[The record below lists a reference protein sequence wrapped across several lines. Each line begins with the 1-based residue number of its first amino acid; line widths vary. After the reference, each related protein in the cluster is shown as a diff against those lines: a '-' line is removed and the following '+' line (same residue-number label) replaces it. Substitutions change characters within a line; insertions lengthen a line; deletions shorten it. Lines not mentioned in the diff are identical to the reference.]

1 MIDYF
6 NTLTPPQ
13 TVVFFAALALT
24 ILLLHIVRC
33 VIWQNGIC
41 PVPQPLLFGFW
52 GVSITPWLMFV
63 SIEYKDHAA
72 LIAHE
77 RCHQDQ
83 QRRDGLLTFWFRYF
97 TNKQARQDYE
107 VEAYKVWVHVA
118 PKDLERCVWYLTK
131 SYEFNLTDAQARK
144 LLTKPAS

>member
-1 MIDYF
+1 MIELL
-6 NTLTPPQ
+6 NNLSHT
-13 TVVFFAALALT
+13 FAFLAAVAIAFLLYVLMC
-24 ILLLHIVRC
+24 ILF
-33 VIWQNGIC
+33 QKGIC
-41 PVPQPLLFGFW
+41 PLPSIMLMGFW

-63 SIEYKDHAA
+63 SIEHKDHEA

-83 QRRDGLLTFWFRYF
+83 QRRDGLLTFWWRYF

-107 VEAYKVWVHVA
+107 VEAYKVWVQVA

-131 SYEFNLTDAQARK
+131 SYEFDLTDEQARQ
-144 LLTKPAS
+144 LLTK